1 MLCAND
7 KPSTFR
13 RINRAESPSESGT
26 EGTKSGSRLMSRME
40 RAESE
45 EAGRFVTE
53 RENEKETFSP
63 EAKFQMLIILALD
76 IHQNRIPTRK
86 LEHQRQ
92 GLGEDMWIFS
102 GCQG

>member
-1 MLCAND
+1 
-7 KPSTFR
+7 
-13 RINRAESPSESGT
+13 
-26 EGTKSGSRLMSRME
+26 ME

-63 EAKFQMLIILALD
+63 EAKFRMLIILALLD

-92 GLGEDMWIFS
+92 GLGEDTCGFS
-102 GCQG
+102 LVAKAKVVKLIRPTDNGSIWLLNLS